1 MVLFLNKVVISL
13 YAMLDF
19 SLKKSEKHRGEK
31 TVLLFQNTTESTV
44 VYGDL
49 IDSIDLAYHSMFF
62 CLEKLLCDMLFMLI
76 I

>member
-1 MVLFLNKVVISL
+1 
-13 YAMLDF
+13 MLDF
-19 SLKKSEKHRGEK
+19 SLKKSKKHQGEK

-49 IDSIDLAYHSMFF
+49 TDSIDPVYHLMFF